1 VTVPKLAFSVPKY
14 RRYKAKNLAVVSFG
28 RGRDI
33 YLGPWKSRRS
43 RELYDQLIA
52 LWLQHG
58 RSLPD
63 EVLAEFGRDDPAV
76 DVHCDLSRPTPPL
89 ASSPALPRETPAP
102 QPLPEDG
109 PSSITLAELAD
120 RYNAHAKIYYRKRG
134 QSTREAEQIAEALKV
149 AVELYGQEPAS
160 EFGPLKYQH
169 VRDRMI
175 AKDWSRGHINKQ
187 CSRIKRA
194 FRWAVTQELVPAA
207 VAGALREVEDL
218 KKGRTLARE
227 ASQVKP
233 VDRAVVAKTLKH
245 VNPVVAAMIR
255 LQYET
260 AMRPGEIRELRP
272 CDVDRS
278 DPNAGSTDRTATRW
292 STRTGTA

>member
-1 VTVPKLAFSVPKY
+1 M
-14 RRYKAKNLAVVSFG
+14 
-28 RGRDI
+28 
-33 YLGPWKSRRS
+33 
-43 RELYDQLIA
+43 
-52 LWLQHG
+52 
-58 RSLPD
+58 
-63 EVLAEFGRDDPAV
+63 
-76 DVHCDLSRPTPPL
+76 PTP
-89 ASSPALPRETPAP
+89 R
-102 QPLPEDG
+102 
-109 PSSITLAELAD
+109 SITASG
-120 RYNAHAKIYYRKRG
+120 AKAPARPNR
-134 QSTREAEQIAEALKV
+134 SPNTLKV

-194 FRWAVTQELVPAA
+194 FRWAVTQELIPAA

-260 AMRPGEIRELRP
+260 AMRPGRNP
-272 CDVDRS
+272 
-278 DPNAGSTDRTATRW
+278 RTAPLRRGPLGPGLLDLPTQPPQDGAQRPGPSDLHW
-292 STRTGTA
+292 SQRSEDPPQIPAAGIHGLLFQSGRSG